1 MKVFISWSGERSQ
14 AVAELLSDW
23 LKLVLQAAKPW
34 ISSQDIDRGALW
46 FSAISDTLNNTEM
59 GIICLTKDNKNA
71 PWILFEAGA
80 LSKGLTSSRVCTF
93 LIDLEPTD
101 VSNPLA
107 QFNATKPIKDDVY
120 KLVRTLNSYLS
131 ESLDTETLGQVFNTY
146 WPQFESRLL
155 KILKTKKS
163 KTKEAP
169 RSEESLLTEILR
181 TVRTLDHRL
190 LTVEKDKFEAKRLRQ
205 LGMLRPI
212 EDEQLDPVSKAL
224 QDTVLVK
231 RPLQTPQEILDMLR
245 RKAEKIEQ
253 NERNEMK
260 IPESLRAPKSNS
272 LDGKD

>member
-155 KILKTKKS
+155 NILKTKKS
-163 KTKEAP
+163 KTK
-169 RSEESLLTEILR
+169 
-181 TVRTLDHRL
+181 
-190 LTVEKDKFEAKRLRQ
+190 
-205 LGMLRPI
+205 
-212 EDEQLDPVSKAL
+212 
-224 QDTVLVK
+224 
-231 RPLQTPQEILDMLR
+231 
-245 RKAEKIEQ
+245 
-253 NERNEMK
+253 
-260 IPESLRAPKSNS
+260 
-272 LDGKD
+272 